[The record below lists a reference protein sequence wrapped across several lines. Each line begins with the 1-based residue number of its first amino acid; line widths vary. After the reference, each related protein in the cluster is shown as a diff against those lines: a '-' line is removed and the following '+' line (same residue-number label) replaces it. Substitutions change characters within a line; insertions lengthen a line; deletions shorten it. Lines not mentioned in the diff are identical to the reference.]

1 MKSDFTQ
8 LLLDVQNKTNV
19 TVRSVRDVRYLK
31 EEIESTTGRVI
42 GFNTLRRLFG
52 FLEARTP
59 NVTTLNTL
67 SVYLGFSSFSN
78 YQRNHSTYE
87 QWYFQQNLQRVIL
100 ENSVGDKEIEFINNG
115 LVNPQN
121 IVYFGYFVCH
131 FIEKNNQKV
140 LQKIFTEVKFLSL
153 SSTEIHKFALVVS
166 IKLNSLSEKRALM
179 LYELLIPIDNFR
191 NHVPLLYIDYSNL
204 NGRYDKVLD
213 IIEKHSSIASDHLFV
228 QLMKGY
234 GQYYSEKL
242 EELPFVSQPVGFD
255 SMYSVL
261 QGRYFGY
268 QILCSAGLGQEI
280 KSQIEKRCDS
290 MKVSYFLVEI
300 VPALLIKEEFD
311 FLNHLFSIYY
321 EDIFELEVWSSKT
334 TQAIYLIGLAAVNQY
349 KGNYSVAKKNL
360 ELVELE
366 RVELGYEKY
375 VTLFYLLISF
385 KLSYSSEQSI
395 RDNGDYEKL
404 KKLSRETGFGVFM
417 TVANN
422 FLRD

>member
-52 FLEARTP
+52 FLESRTP

-87 QWYFQQNLQRVIL
+87 QWYFQQNLQRIML
-100 ENSVGDKEIEFINNG
+100 ENRVGDKEIEFVNNG

-121 IVYFGYFVCH
+121 IIYFGYFVCH

-140 LQKIFTEVKFLSL
+140 LQKIFTEVRFLSL
-153 SSTEIHKFALVVS
+153 SSTEILKFALVVS
-166 IKLNSLSEKRALM
+166 VKLNSLTEKRALK
-179 LYELLIPIDNFR
+179 LYEGLIPIDNFR

-204 NGRYDKVLD
+204 TGRYDKVLD
-213 IIEKHSSIASDHLFV
+213 MIGKHNSNPSDHLFV
-228 QLMKGY
+228 ELMKGY
-234 GQYYSEKL
+234 GQYYSEKSV
-242 EELPFVSQPVGFD
+242 ELPVVSQPVGFD

-290 MKVSYFLVEI
+290 IKVSYFLEEI
-300 VPALLIKEEFD
+300 VPALVIKEEFE
-311 FLNHLFSIYY
+311 FLNFLFSNYY

-360 ELVELE
+360 ELVELD

-375 VTLFYLLISF
+375 VTLFYLLISV
-385 KLSYSSEQSI
+385 KLSCSDRKGKSDSKP
-395 RDNGDYEKL
+395 YEKL
-404 KKLSRETGFGVFM
+404 KKLSRETGFGAFL
-417 TVANN
+417 TAANN
-422 FLRD
+422 YLQN